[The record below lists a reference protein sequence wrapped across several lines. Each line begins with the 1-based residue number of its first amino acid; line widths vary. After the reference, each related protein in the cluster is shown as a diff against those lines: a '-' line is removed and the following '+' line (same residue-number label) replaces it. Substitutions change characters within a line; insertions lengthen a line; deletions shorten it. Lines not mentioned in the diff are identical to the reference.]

1 MGQGQDELRWERFR
15 LAYENARP
23 SLESSSGWFG
33 VSVPLLEKLR
43 QRRRRVTDR
52 SLELVASGLDIQ
64 ARLLLHESRV
74 LSALVDLDATSAAD
88 FVTSPWGDLIML
100 GRGCEDLFGRPQSEL
115 LRRNVG
121 ELFEQPPSLS
131 DGGEP
136 RQVRIRR
143 PGGDRAY
150 GAAITSAAHSPVEDS
165 DRFVTVLHSTPSTA
179 KLEG

>member
-1 MGQGQDELRWERFR
+1 MEQGRDELRWERFR

-23 SLESSSGWFG
+23 SLESSSDWFG

-43 QRRRRVTDR
+43 QRKRRVTDR
-52 SLELVASGLDIQ
+52 SLELVVSGLDLQ

-88 FVTSPWGDLIML
+88 FVTSPWGDVILV
-100 GRGCEDLFGRPQSEL
+100 GRGCEELFGRPASEL
-115 LRRNVG
+115 LRRSLG

-136 RQVRIRR
+136 RQVGVRR
-143 PGGDRAY
+143 PDTTLAF
-150 GAAITSAAHSPVEDS
+150 GAAITSAAHSPAEDS
-165 DRFVTVLHSTPSTA
+165 DRLVTVLHSTPSTA
-179 KLEG
+179 KSEG